1 MSHKLLELKFLEVL
15 IACCKPTEYTGQS
28 DSEAYLILLTSVQG
42 FNFPFFREMHNN
54 IERLKKKKEIKR
66 KNTK

>member
-42 FNFPFFREMHNN
+42 FNFPFFRETHNN
-54 IERLKKKKEIKR
+54 IERLIKKRNKKKEH
-66 KNTK
+66 

>member
-54 IERLKKKKEIKR
+54 IERLIKKRNKKKEH
-66 KNTK
+66 